1 MLKKVLATL
10 TALTLAVATFA
21 SLTTVSATGIGDDF
35 DGWRY
40 IWQGGPDGNNNPHTW
55 YRNGNSGAMFFNALD
70 VDDIQQLFLNTDVAG
85 ISNDNTAKFG
95 KDNMKNFTVEF
106 DMRATGINGDPAQVS
121 FAFNGSRGDHL
132 NDHSIQLRMN
142 NSCSAMFV
150 EAPNGDT
157 SRHYCGPLVNSA
169 GEQYNVNNP
178 LITDG
183 AAHHIS
189 IQKAENRV
197 VVIVDNNADE
207 PFFDVTLPVDLMPN
221 FDLRTETG
229 YMGFTFRN
237 AQGYIANVKVTN
249 DTTNVSKT
257 FFEDYCDEWD
267 WVMGGKNKD
276 DGMAMLPSKG
286 ANGSGVYGKSV
297 GEIDDSHTTT
307 QYVQL
312 LDLNDFTFE
321 FTPQVVTYTEDDP
334 DAWMGFAITNSDKD
348 FSISNT
354 NKGTGFVMEMQVSRD
369 GTDKLVFKSLL
380 EDEDYGKHS
389 VTVDTDI
396 QVGTTYKLAV
406 RDTDEGTKIYY
417 VAGEEETLLATL
429 DWMKG
434 NFSHHM
440 GYFTFTGSVTK
451 ENESME
457 WVVNTMNGEAAA
469 GYKSAAV
476 MPKDPETPPTD
487 DNDTPS
493 DTDSNVSDADDT
505 ISDADDKNNDADVTE
520 TGISSVAITGAFMI
534 LLLSGCAMVV
544 MRKRANK

>member
-10 TALTLAVATFA
+10 TALMLAVATFA

-40 IWQGGPDGNNNPHTW
+40 IWQGGPDGDHNPHTW
-55 YRNGNSGAMFFNALD
+55 YRNGNSGAMFFNALE
-70 VDDIQQLFLNTDVAG
+70 VDDIQQLILNTDIAG
-85 ISNDNTAKFG
+85 ISNDNTIKFG

-106 DMRATGINGDPAQVS
+106 DMRATGINGDAAQVS
-121 FAFNGSRGDHL
+121 FAFNGSNPAHL

-150 EAPNGDT
+150 EAPNGGDT

-183 AAHHIS
+183 TAHHIS
-189 IQKAENRV
+189 IQKSGDRV
-197 VVIVDNNADE
+197 VVIVDNNTDE
-207 PFFDVTLPVDLMPN
+207 PFFDVTLPVDMMPN

-237 AQGYIANVKVTN
+237 AQGYIANVRVTN
-249 DTTNVSKT
+249 DITNVSKT
-257 FFEDYCDEWD
+257 FFEDYCQEWD
-267 WVMGGKNKD
+267 WAMGGKNKE
-276 DGMAMLPSKG
+276 DGMALLPSKG
-286 ANGSGVYGKSV
+286 AKGSGVYGKSV

-307 QYVQL
+307 QYTQL
-312 LDLNDFTFE
+312 LDLNNFTFE
-321 FTPQVVTYTEDDP
+321 FTPQAVTYTEDDP
-334 DAWMGFAITNSDKD
+334 NAWMGFAITNLDKD

-354 NKGTGFVMEMQVSRD
+354 NKGTGFVVEMHISRD
-369 GTDKLVFKSLL
+369 GTDKMIFKSLL

-389 VTVDTDI
+389 VTIDADI

-406 RDTDEGTKIYY
+406 KDTDEGTKIYL
-417 VAGEEETLLATL
+417 VSGEEETLLTTL
-429 DWMKG
+429 DWMKD

-440 GYFTFTGSVTK
+440 GYFTFTGSVTN

-457 WVVNTMNGEAAA
+457 WVINTMNGEAAA
-469 GYKSAAV
+469 GYKSTAV
-476 MPKDPETPPTD
+476 MPEDPETPPTD
-487 DNDTPS
+487 ISS
-493 DTDSNVSDADDT
+493 DTDSPSDPDNNVSDADNT
-505 ISDADDKNNDADVTE
+505 SSASDITE
-520 TGISSVAITGAFMI
+520 TGISSVTIVGAFVV
-534 LLLSGCAMVV
+534 LLLSGCVMAV
-544 MRKRANK
+544 MRKKIK